1 MTTYPSNGSASA
13 GKLLFNTPKIPR
25 HRNLACNS
33 PALLSN
39 IETRTLIFRG
49 FQATSRDTLRGI
61 ACEIWGG
68 LSGTRGID
76 GIDGIDC
83 IYGRMQTQSLPGHP
97 WPTATAVPKTQTTSA
112 QTTKIEPLWPK
123 WSALWA
129 DCQ

>member
-13 GKLLFNTPKIPR
+13 GQIGLDTRTIPR

-68 LSGTRGID
+68 LSGTCSID
-76 GIDGIDC
+76 GIDGIC
-83 IYGRMQTQSLPGHP
+83 GRTQTQSLPGHP
-97 WPTATAVPKTQTTSA
+97 WPTATAVPKSLATSA
-112 QTTKIEPLWPK
+112 TDGSHPDRL
-123 WSALWA
+123 
-129 DCQ
+129 

>member
-13 GKLLFNTPKIPR
+13 GQIGLSTRTIPR

-68 LSGTRGID
+68 LSGTCGID
-76 GIDGIDC
+76 GIDGIDG
-83 IYGRMQTQSLPGHP
+83 IYRRMQTQSLPGHP

-112 QTTKIEPLWPK
+112 TDGSHPDRL
-123 WSALWA
+123 
-129 DCQ
+129 